1 MGVQVAPMF
10 QKWKNYGQY
19 FETILGGKVLRFY
32 ASSHPIFGI
41 LFNFL
46 ITEKTEKFLQILILK
61 IFKLDFQIPGKI
73 LSGFLVRHT
82 FWCLVTPMTPRGS
95 PKSLITRKRVAS
107 KIHSEFCQESE
118 NQV

>member
-19 FETILGGKVLRFY
+19 FETILGGNVLRFY

-46 ITEKTEKFLQILILK
+46 ITEKTEKFLQILFLE

-73 LSGFLVRHT
+73 LSEFLMRHT
-82 FWCLVTPMTPRGS
+82 FW
-95 PKSLITRKRVAS
+95 
-107 KIHSEFCQESE
+107 
-118 NQV
+118 